1 MPFVYLKGE
10 HDANWWT
17 ETTVEAVV
25 GILWQGIEPAPCLW
39 AALSAEGC
47 FHEPHNTSPLGG
59 ILRDDECLWSPLGQ
73 MHTLLGERLIACSL
87 GDPCLRVS
95 PSVCLSVC
103 LFTLRIR

>member
-1 MPFVYLKGE
+1 MPTGGLKR
-10 HDANWWT
+10 
-17 ETTVEAVV
+17 
-25 GILWQGIEPAPCLW
+25 LWKLWSGSFGRESNPLPALW

-47 FHEPHNTSPLGG
+47 FYEPHNTSPLGG